1 MGLSP
6 RDIISKFCT
15 SVVLVLLVMAPRRSD
30 LALGSGTRCRK
41 AKPEWSGDSVRG
53 TVTVCLLRLR
63 ASLLAVLVRGPH

>member
-6 RDIISKFCT
+6 RDIISKLCT
-15 SVVLVLLVMAPRRSD
+15 LVVLVLLVMALRRSD

-41 AKPEWSGDSVRG
+41 AKPEWRG

-63 ASLLAVLVRGPH
+63 LSLLAVLVRGPH